1 MTKLGALQ
9 LINKVDLPADRFEN
23 PSLENLKAKNFIFG
37 KNGTGKTSISHAIL
51 KQYNDQFDIHLFE
64 GFNSVV
70 GDNHILDAISLGT
83 KNASVQPLIEAT
95 QKELVE
101 INKDLE
107 PLDDQGTN
115 TYSELQHI
123 KEQVKQQK
131 KSLDDCYIKS
141 AKKIKNEHQQLVNN
155 FNYNKNCFIKD
166 IQLAHKLTTD
176 EVKVQT
182 SLLNQEVLGK
192 VNEVHFP
199 TIEPSKY
206 LQAVNKILEA
216 KLIKSAL
223 INFRSK
229 EDQEWARQGLNLHKH
244 SNGEYEQT
252 CSFCGSPLS
261 SERIEELNSY
271 FSDEVKKLEIRINN
285 VQEQLKQLKKSISN
299 IMLLDENSFY
309 NKFKRQVTEFNL
321 QVETAKTGYMNFLNK
336 LSENIQTKKND
347 VFTHVDPINNNIV
360 ESLISFNELQ
370 QSHNTLLSLNTKY
383 GNNLDESI
391 NNARRQLLGNQ
402 IAIQLDAF
410 QYTTKKDQLNKVQGL
425 EKKYEIEF
433 NKRKDERNIVQ
444 QKLNGLKKQ
453 SVDEELAANIINE
466 KLQQLGNQSFT
477 LVEVKDADQK
487 GQYTI
492 KGLDNRQRSINTLST
507 GEKNIV
513 AFLWFISSLEGNS
526 ARSINPKVILF
537 DDPMTSNDDACQYLI
552 ISELQRL
559 IKKNSTDQL
568 FIFTHNIHF
577 YLNTRYKWWKDNR
590 KSSYNKTTYHLHKVD
605 GKTQINML
613 TSPSEDLKNSYD
625 ELWEEV
631 KWLYNNQKPSL
642 MLNPLRRI
650 FETYCKF
657 NNIDLS
663 ELYAKN
669 PQAKKYFDVNSHD
682 IDDPGTDPNGKNETE
697 ILKEVKD
704 IFNEIGAL
712 NHFNAHWK
720 ENS

>member
-1 MTKLGALQ
+1 M
-9 LINKVDLPADRFEN
+9 
-23 PSLENLKAKNFIFG
+23 
-37 KNGTGKTSISHAIL
+37 
-51 KQYNDQFDIHLFE
+51 IH
-64 GFNSVV
+64 
-70 GDNHILDAISLGT
+70 DT
-83 KNASVQPLIEAT
+83 KNVGKPT
-95 QKELVE
+95 V
-101 INKDLE
+101 
-107 PLDDQGTN
+107 
-115 TYSELQHI
+115 
-123 KEQVKQQK
+123 
-131 KSLDDCYIKS
+131 
-141 AKKIKNEHQQLVNN
+141 
-155 FNYNKNCFIKD
+155 
-166 IQLAHKLTTD
+166 LTCR
-176 EVKVQT
+176 
-182 SLLNQEVLGK
+182 
-192 VNEVHFP
+192 FP
-199 TIEPSKY
+199 TFY
-206 LQAVNKILEA
+206 GCL
-216 KLIKSAL
+216 
-223 INFRSK
+223 
-229 EDQEWARQGLNLHKH
+229 LH
-244 SNGEYEQT
+244 
-252 CSFCGSPLS
+252 LS

-285 VQEQLKQLKKSISN
+285 VQEQLKQLKKGISN

-526 ARSINPKVILF
+526 DRSINPKVILF
-537 DDPMTSNDDACQYLI
+537 DDPMKLSKI
-552 ISELQRL
+552 
-559 IKKNSTDQL
+559 
-568 FIFTHNIHF
+568 
-577 YLNTRYKWWKDNR
+577 
-590 KSSYNKTTYHLHKVD
+590 
-605 GKTQINML
+605 
-613 TSPSEDLKNSYD
+613 YD
-625 ELWEEV
+625 
-631 KWLYNNQKPSL
+631 
-642 MLNPLRRI
+642 
-650 FETYCKF
+650 F
-657 NNIDLS
+657 
-663 ELYAKN
+663 
-669 PQAKKYFDVNSHD
+669 
-682 IDDPGTDPNGKNETE
+682 
-697 ILKEVKD
+697 
-704 IFNEIGAL
+704 
-712 NHFNAHWK
+712 
-720 ENS
+720 